1 MLNRIAAPGKPRRIQ
16 RQAGFTLIEIMI
28 VVMIIGVL
36 LNIATPSLIS
46 ARDRG
51 QARACV
57 KNLTD
62 FQTAKEQY
70 AMDNK
75 IPASSTT
82 AITWTNISPYIR
94 AAGGTPVTGPTCP
107 TNGAAYNYQNLSTAP
122 TCTYG
127 GPVGNLHQV
136 F

>member
-1 MLNRIAAPGKPRRIQ
+1 MQNCIAAPGKPRRTR
-16 RQAGFTLIEIMI
+16 RQAGFTLVEIMI
-28 VVMIIGVL
+28 VVLIIGVL
-36 LNIATPSLIS
+36 LNIATPSLIG

-75 IPASSTT
+75 VPASSNTV
-82 AITWTNISPYIR
+82 ITWTNISPYIK
-94 AAGGTPVTGPTCP
+94 APGGTPATGPTCP
-107 TNGAAYNYQNLSTAP
+107 TNGAAYNYQNLATQP

-127 GPVGNLHQV
+127 GPVGNLHTL
-136 F
+136 

>member
-1 MLNRIAAPGKPRRIQ
+1 MQNRIAAPGKPRGTH

-36 LNIATPSLIS
+36 LNIATPSLIN
-46 ARDRG
+46 ARDKG

-75 IPASSTT
+75 IPESSTT
-82 AITWTNISPYIR
+82 PITWTNISPYIR
-94 AAGGTPVTGPTCP
+94 AAGGTSATGPTCP
-107 TNGAAYNYQNLSTAP
+107 TNGAAYQYNTPLTSP
-122 TCTYG
+122 VCTYG